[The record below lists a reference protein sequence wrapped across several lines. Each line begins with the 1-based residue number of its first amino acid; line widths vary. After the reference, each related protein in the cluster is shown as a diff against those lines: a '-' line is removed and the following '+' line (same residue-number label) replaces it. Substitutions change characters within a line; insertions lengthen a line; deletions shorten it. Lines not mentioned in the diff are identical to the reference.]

1 MARFGKKAQ
10 LKRIFGLVPIVGFTC
25 CLVITW
31 EAMLVVFQ
39 GGLLNGG
46 NAGLIYGYIFVW
58 FGTILQV
65 LVMAE
70 MASMFEIPL
79 AGGQYNWVAVLSP
92 PSCSKFLSYTTGW
105 LCVIGWQCTVASAG
119 YLSGTLIQGLLVL
132 NYPDYEFQ
140 RWHGTLL
147 HIAVIL
153 VALFFNTITKPLLPI
168 VELILLGLH
177 VVGFFALIIPLV
189 DLAPHASPKEVFAT
203 FYNGGDWSTDGLSF
217 FVGLTATMFAFVGC
231 DAASHLAE
239 EIQHASTTIPHSMFA
254 SVALNGI
261 LGLGT
266 VIAIAFCLGS
276 DPSAILATPTGYPAI
291 QMFANATDLR
301 AASAMSSV
309 LILACVAATINVLAS
324 ASRMLWAFA
333 RERGLPCS
341 AWLSRVHS
349 IPAWGGGGHQL
360 TATISTGAGGNKR
373 NDNNRNNTLPLNAL
387 LVTAATSSLLAL
399 INIGS
404 AVAFNALTS
413 LVVLASYATFAV
425 PAAVLLLKR
434 VRGRPAAVAF
444 GAFTLGRNAVAVPVV
459 AAALAY
465 SLLGAFFSLWPPTRS
480 VEGPKEL
487 NWSGVVFGACV
498 VWSLAYWA
506 VWGRKVYV
514 GPVLEVGVV
523 RGSTV
528 DGGASVGE
536 ESAAVVRGPSREK
549 EGSVAV
555 VERR

>member
-1 MARFGKKAQ
+1 MK
-10 LKRIFGLVPIVGFTC
+10 LIV
-25 CLVITW
+25 LS
-31 EAMLVVFQ
+31 VFQ

-70 MASMFEIPL
+70 MASMIPL

-203 FYNGGDWSTDGLSF
+203 FYNGGDWSSDGLSF

-231 DAASHLAE
+231 DAATHLAE

-261 LGLGT
+261 LGLGA

-276 DPSAILATPTGYPAI
+276 DPSSILSTPTGYPVI
-291 QMFANATDLR
+291 QMFANATAPSPGSDLR

-333 RERGLPCS
+333 RERGLPYS

-349 IPAWGGGGHQL
+349 IPWGGHQL
-360 TATISTGAGGNKR
+360 TRTAINSTGAG
-373 NDNNRNNTLPLNAL
+373 NNNNNNTLPLNAL
-387 LVTAATSSLLAL
+387 LVTAATASLLAL

-425 PAAVLLLKR
+425 PTAVLLLRR
-434 VRGRPAAVAF
+434 VRGRPTALAF

-465 SLLGAFFSLWPPTRS
+465 SLLGAFFSLWPPTRR
-480 VEGPKEL
+480 VGGPEEL
-487 NWSGVVFGACV
+487 NWSGVM
-498 VWSLAYWA
+498 
-506 VWGRKVYV
+506 
-514 GPVLEVGVV
+514 
-523 RGSTV
+523 
-528 DGGASVGE
+528 D
-536 ESAAVVRGPSREK
+536 
-549 EGSVAV
+549 
-555 VERR
+555 